1 MKEVS
6 IFENIEY
13 KNRIMSSKLSE
24 ISGLADGFELV
35 LLIISV
41 VFTIGVLVSLFIVFR
56 QIMKSKWIDSNSV
69 TVLFVL
75 VAISAVMVMGVWVS
89 YLLYV

>member
-1 MKEVS
+1 LKEVS